1 MTDKTPQNK
10 ADIPVKTPT
19 ARAGT
24 TDATRNSGPESRA
37 LPEAGALK
45 DRFKAGSIPLQTDFA
60 DLIDLANMGRQAV
73 GGAEGQTGPADGF
86 TLSSIGRLE
95 LKPNTDK
102 GISVDKDGVAVK
114 VNTSNGLKMTS
125 SGIAINDGLGIEFSS
140 TGQLNI
146 KVKKD
151 GGFSGGPG
159 GAYVIP
165 GEGITTGSSGVGV
178 KAGNGIAV
186 TSSGVNVKLAKGAN
200 TNGGGG
206 HGTDGAT
213 SGSGGGLN
221 LTANGLSVDAGDG
234 MQINTRGV
242 SIKLA
247 ANSGLSA
254 DEDNGLKIVS
264 EQMFQKGMVMMF
276 AGTEAEM
283 PKGWALCDGNEGR
296 PDLRDRFVLG
306 STGFTNVNKNNNKKV
321 TGDDINKKFVAS
333 TDNATPKINVTV
345 NGCVLS
351 TEQIP
356 AHNHLG
362 GMRSSLYASNESY
375 NVELTAE
382 YGSKTT
388 DGRTPDKGYPLAS
401 IRVLTKSH
409 SFEGTQLYTSNTGGA
424 KSHDHKASATQ
435 DAHNHSI
442 NVVPPYYILAF
453 IIKL

>member
-1 MTDKTPQNK
+1 MTDKTPHNK

-24 TDATRNSGPESRA
+24 GTTDVTRNSGPQSRA

-86 TLSSIGRLE
+86 TLSSMGRLE

-159 GAYVIP
+159 GAHVIP

-186 TSSGVNVKLAKGAN
+186 TSNGVNVKLSKGTSN
-200 TNGGGG
+200 DNGGGG
-206 HGTDGAT
+206 QGSDGNT
-213 SGSGGGLN
+213 SGGGGGLVI
-221 LTANGLSVDAGDG
+221 TSNGLSVDAGDG

-254 DEDNGLKIVS
+254 DEDNGLKIVP
-264 EQMFQKGMVMMF
+264 EQMFQKGMIMMF
-276 AGTEAEM
+276 SGTKAET
-283 PKGWALCDGNEGR
+283 PKGWALCDGGLGT
-296 PDLRDRFVLG
+296 PDLRDRFIVMAG
-306 STGFTNVNKNNNKKV
+306 TKFTGKGDGTTSTGNTTVYGTVDVAETQLTTSQIPSHSHDVKLNSFYYVAKASGSDVIGAQLNVHRD
-321 TGDDINKKFVAS
+321 GSD
-333 TDNATPKINVTV
+333 P
-345 NGCVLS
+345 NGAQSKGETEMAGSSQGHNHTAKMS
-351 TEQIP
+351 TE
-356 AHNHLG
+356 
-362 GMRSSLYASNESY
+362 
-375 NVELTAE
+375 
-382 YGSKTT
+382 
-388 DGRTPDKGYPLAS
+388 
-401 IRVLTKSH
+401 SH
-409 SFEGTQLYTSNTGGA
+409 SHTI
-424 KSHDHKASATQ
+424 SA
-435 DAHNHSI
+435 I
-442 NVVPPYYILAF
+442 PPYYSLAF
-453 IIKL
+453 IMKL

>member
-10 ADIPVKTPT
+10 ADILVKTPT

-24 TDATRNSGPESRA
+24 GTGTGTTDAARNSGPESRA

-86 TLSSIGRLE
+86 TLSSMGRLE

-140 TGQLNI
+140 TGQLKI

-186 TSSGVNVKLAKGAN
+186 TSSGVNVKLSKGAHN
-200 TNGGGG
+200 NGGGG
-206 HGTDGAT
+206 QGTDGFT
-213 SGSGGGLN
+213 SIGSAGGLA
-221 LTANGLSVDAGDG
+221 LSSNGLSVDAGNG
-234 MQINTRGV
+234 IQIDSQGV

-247 ANSGLSA
+247 TNSGLSA
-254 DEDNGLKIVS
+254 DQTNGLKIVP
-264 EQMFQKGMVMMF
+264 EQMFQKGMIMMF
-276 AGTEAEM
+276 SGTKAET
-283 PKGWALCDGNEGR
+283 PKGWALCDGGSGT
-296 PDLRDRFVLG
+296 PDLRDRFIVMAGTKFTGKGDGTTTTG
-306 STGFTNVNKNNNKKV
+306 SSTV
-321 TGDDINKKFVAS
+321 TGTVNVAETTLTTAQIPS
-333 TDNATPKINVTV
+333 HSHDVELNSLNYSYLRFGEVNWINVHREGKDQNAPKVIGKTKET
-345 NGCVLS
+345 GS
-351 TEQIP
+351 GQG
-356 AHNHLG
+356 HKH
-362 GMRSSLYASNESY
+362 
-375 NVELTAE
+375 TATM
-382 YGSKTT
+382 TT
-388 DGRTPDKGYPLAS
+388 S
-401 IRVLTKSH
+401 SH
-409 SFEGTQLYTSNTGGA
+409 SHTI
-424 KSHDHKASATQ
+424 SA
-435 DAHNHSI
+435 I
-442 NVVPPYYILAF
+442 PPYYALAF
-453 IIKL
+453 IMKL

>member
-10 ADIPVKTPT
+10 ADILVKTPT

-24 TDATRNSGPESRA
+24 GTGTGTGTTDAARNSGPESRA

-86 TLSSIGRLE
+86 TLSSMGRLE

-151 GGFSGGPG
+151 GGLSGGPG

-186 TSSGVNVKLAKGAN
+186 TSSGVNVKLSKGAQN
-200 TNGGGG
+200 NGGGG
-206 HGTDGAT
+206 QGTDGFT
-213 SGSGGGLN
+213 SIGSAGGLA
-221 LTANGLSVDAGDG
+221 LSSNGLSVDAGNG
-234 MQINTRGV
+234 IQIDSQGV

-247 ANSGLSA
+247 TNSGLSA
-254 DEDNGLKIVS
+254 DQTNGLKIVP
-264 EQMFQKGMVMMF
+264 EQMFQKGMIMMF
-276 AGTEAEM
+276 SGTKAET
-283 PKGWALCDGNEGR
+283 PKGWALCDGGSGT
-296 PDLRDRFVLG
+296 PDLRDRFIVMAGTKFTGKGDGTTTTG
-306 STGFTNVNKNNNKKV
+306 SSTV
-321 TGDDINKKFVAS
+321 TGTVNVAETTLTTAQIPS
-333 TDNATPKINVTV
+333 HSHDVELNSLNYLYLGFGEVKWINVHREGKGQNAPKAT
-345 NGCVLS
+345 GKTKETGS
-351 TEQIP
+351 GQG
-356 AHNHLG
+356 HKH
-362 GMRSSLYASNESY
+362 
-375 NVELTAE
+375 TATM
-382 YGSKTT
+382 TT
-388 DGRTPDKGYPLAS
+388 SPH
-401 IRVLTKSH
+401 SH
-409 SFEGTQLYTSNTGGA
+409 TI
-424 KSHDHKASATQ
+424 SA
-435 DAHNHSI
+435 I
-442 NVVPPYYILAF
+442 PPYYALAF
-453 IIKL
+453 IMKL